1 LWHHRFPSQ
10 VLSGYKTHLQVSFCL
25 TH

>member
-1 LWHHRFPSQ
+1 LWHHSFPSQ
-10 VLSGYKTHLQVSFCL
+10 VLSGYTTHLQVSFCL